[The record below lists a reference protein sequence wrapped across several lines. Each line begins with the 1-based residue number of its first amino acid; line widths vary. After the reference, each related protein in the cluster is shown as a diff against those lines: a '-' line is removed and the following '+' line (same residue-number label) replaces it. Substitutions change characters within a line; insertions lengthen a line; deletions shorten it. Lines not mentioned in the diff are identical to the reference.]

1 MRFRKPGLAG
11 RLALVTILLIA
22 LAVSAVSLFGIR
34 TVERLADAEALTRV
48 ELGLSTAREGVRQ
61 GLEELVVAVRVLS
74 ERPTLHRLLGMTSPE
89 PLPDYLTRYC
99 EGAAFR
105 GCIVVRNGR
114 SLATVGE
121 GIQWELVLAAAV
133 EQGDSFLVTG
143 AVPGYALY
151 GARTVAAGHGEVEVL
166 AVRAMDS
173 GFAARL
179 SEHAGLEIEVVDFLT
194 RGARSD
200 PFEILDAGAIAR
212 GETVSA
218 RLAALEVYGASQP
231 VVALTGE
238 TVAVLHASLPLEQVM
253 RRVTR
258 MTQRIFAVAVVTG
271 LLAIVAALLI
281 GRYWIADIQRLTD
294 AARRLGSGDLAT
306 AIPVTGGTEI
316 SVLASTMEE
325 MRNNLVE
332 LTGELRR
339 REAQAKAVL
348 GGIVEGVYAVD
359 HARRVRFL
367 NPQAERLLQ
376 VESAVAQGRFCGD
389 VLRPAVDDL
398 GRRPCEHACPIL
410 AARQAGSAQAVEKL
424 AIGPG
429 RVRRVVISSAAPS
442 DGIQVQVLR
451 DETELEAVRRTRDTV
466 LANISHEFRTP
477 LSAQLASIELLR
489 DGIGTMPLE
498 AQKELVGSLER
509 GVQRLTWLID
519 NLLESVRI
527 ESGQL
532 GIRNHELHLA
542 EVVENARELIGPLIG
557 QRGQRIELGLAPDL
571 PAIRGDQQRLTQVM
585 VNLLANASKFAPA
598 GSAIHIGA
606 AARPGGGIRFWIDD
620 DGPGLP
626 AGESGALFE
635 RFHRA
640 GGEDPEES
648 GLGLGLYIVRSI
660 VERHGGCVSLRPRE
674 VGGTHAEVDLPGE
687 VPG

>member
-1 MRFRKPGLAG
+1 MRFSKPGLAG
-11 RLALVTILLIA
+11 RLALVTILLIT
-22 LAVSAVSLFGIR
+22 LAVLAVSLFGIR

-61 GLEELVVAVRVLS
+61 GIEELVVAVRVLS
-74 ERPTLHRLLGMTSPE
+74 ERPTLHRLLGMAAPD

-105 GCIVVRNGR
+105 GCVVVRNDR
-114 SLATVGE
+114 PLAAVGE
-121 GIQWELVLAAAV
+121 DISWDLVLAAAD

-143 AVPGYALY
+143 ALPGYALY
-151 GARTVAAGHGEVEVL
+151 GARTRAAGHSDVTVV
-166 AVRAMDS
+166 AVRALDAS
-173 GFAARL
+173 FALRL
-179 SEHAGLEIEVVDFLT
+179 SENAGLGIEVVDFLA
-194 RGARSD
+194 RRDRSD
-200 PFEILDAGAIAR
+200 PFDILDAGAIAR

-218 RLAALEVYGASQP
+218 RLPALGVYGASQP
-231 VVALTGE
+231 IVSMTGE
-238 TVAVLHASLPLEQVM
+238 TIAVLHASLPLDQVM

-258 MTQRIFAVAVVTG
+258 MTQRILGVAVLAG
-271 LLAIVAALLI
+271 ALAIAAALLI

-306 AIPVTGGTEI
+306 AIPVTGGKEI

-325 MRNNLVE
+325 MRSNLVE

-339 REAQAKAVL
+339 RESQAKAVL
-348 GGIVEGVYAVD
+348 SGIVEGVYAVD
-359 HARRVRFL
+359 QARRVRFL

-376 VESAVAQGRFCGD
+376 IESADAQGRFCGD
-389 VLRPAVDDL
+389 ILKPALDEH
-398 GRRPCEHACPIL
+398 GQRPCEHACPIL
-410 AARQAGSAQAVEKL
+410 AARRTGSAQAVEKL
-424 AIGPG
+424 VISPG
-429 RVRRVVISSAAPS
+429 RFRRVVISSAAAS

-489 DGIGTMPLE
+489 EGIGEMPIE
-498 AQKELVGSLER
+498 AQRELVASLER

-532 GIRNHELHLA
+532 AIRNHELHLD
-542 EVVENARELIGPLIG
+542 EVVEHARELIGSLIE
-557 QRGQRIELGLAPDL
+557 QRGQRIELDL
-571 PAIRGDQQRLTQVM
+571 DDELPGIRGDQRRLTQVM

-598 GSAIHIGA
+598 ASVIRIGA
-606 AARPGGGIRFWIDD
+606 SARAGGGLRFWVDD
-620 DGPGLP
+620 DGPGP
-626 AGESGALFE
+626 PPGEDTALFE

-660 VERHGGCVSLRPRE
+660 VERHGGRVSLRPRAE
-674 VGGTHAEVDLPGE
+674 GGTRAEVELPKE
-687 VPG
+687 APA